1 MQTPFLLAATLA
13 AALSMYPLHTAANPD
28 LQTQIQQ
35 LKDEFEARLKALEA
49 QPPAPAEPAA
59 AVPAA
64 RREPRSSFNPAIALI
79 LNGRYAHLSRDP
91 AGYHMQGF
99 IPGGEEGGP
108 GARGFGLGES
118 ELTLSASVDP
128 YFHGVL
134 TFALDGEGG
143 AEVEEAYAETV
154 ALGAGTTLRMGRF
167 LSGIGYLNS
176 QHAHTWDFIDAPL
189 AYQAFFGGR
198 FKNDGLQARW
208 LAPLDRFLEF
218 GAELGNGH
226 EFPGSERTRNGSG
239 VGAAFVRLGDD
250 WGSHASWQ
258 GNAWYQ
264 HSSAENRGWDDQDA
278 AGVDVVNRFSGTSDS
293 WGLGLVFKWS
303 PTGNARERD
312 FKLQAEYLQ
321 RRESGQLTYDSESA
335 SLGSVSGSYASR
347 QSGWYAQAVY
357 RFMPRWRVGGRFDQL
372 DAGTKAIG
380 AVTSGAV
387 TADNFASLDS
397 YRPRRSSAMLDWSL
411 SEFSRLRLQLSEE
424 RSAPGAQD
432 RQAFL
437 QYIVS
442 LGAHGAHSY

>member
-1 MQTPFLLAATLA
+1 MHTRLIMAATLT
-13 AALSMYPLHTAANPD
+13 AALSMHTVHAADTPD

-49 QPPAPAEPAA
+49 QPPLPAQPVA
-59 AVPAA
+59 AVPAGGPQ
-64 RREPRSSFNPAIALI
+64 PRGGFNPAIALI
-79 LNGRYAHLSRDP
+79 LNGRYAHLGRDP
-91 AGYHMQGF
+91 AGYQLQGF

-108 GARGFGLGES
+108 GARGFSLGES
-118 ELTLSASVDP
+118 ELTLSANVDP
-128 YFHGVL
+128 YFRGVL

-143 AEVEEAYAETV
+143 AEVEEGYAETLG
-154 ALGAGTTLRMGRF
+154 LGAGSALRMGRF

-176 QHAHTWDFIDAPL
+176 QHAHTWDFIDAPM

-239 VGAAFVRLGDD
+239 VTAAFVRLGDD
-250 WGSHASWQ
+250 WGSSASWQ

-264 HSSAENRGWDDQDA
+264 HSSAENRDWDDQDA
-278 AGVDVVNRFSGTSDS
+278 AGVDVVNRFTGTSDS

-303 PTGNARERD
+303 PNGNARERD

-321 RRESGQLTYDSESA
+321 RRESGQLTYDSESV
-335 SLGSVSGSYASR
+335 SLGSASGDYESR

-357 RFMPRWRVGGRFDQL
+357 RFMPAWRFGGRFDQL
-372 DAGTKAIG
+372 DAGTTVIG

-387 TADNFASLDS
+387 TADNFSRLDG

-411 SEFSRLRLQLSEE
+411 SEFSRLRLQLGEE
-424 RSAPGAQD
+424 RSAPGARD